1 MVAAGAFVARMT
13 WELVPGASAQEEG
26 LDCDDFAS
34 QADAQEELRRAL
46 TDPNGLDPD
55 ADGEACDEYPYP
67 QDETTTR
74 QDETTTRSIPAETTR
89 PLPAAAAGHGRG
101 AAGGGGA
108 AGLRVGRAGGRP
120 RPSYARRRLPARVPD
135 REGRR
140 LPPLSDDRRL
150 RPRGGG
156 DLPRGDDA
164 ARTGTVPRIGP
175 GSSSGLRPLGGVAGR
190 IAGTSWPG
198 QTPRPP

>member
-1 MVAAGAFVARMT
+1 MSFGSGGRVGLDRAALVVLAVLMVAAGAFVARMT
-13 WELVPGASAQEEG
+13 WEFVPGASAQEEG

-89 PLPAAAAGHGRG
+89 PYQPPPPVTVAEPP
-101 AAGGGGA
+101 
-108 AGLRVGRAGGRP
+108 VEEP
-120 RPSYARRRLPARVPD
+120 PV
-135 REGRR
+135 EE
-140 LPPLSDDRRL
+140 PPLFVS
-150 RPRGGG
+150 G
-156 DLPRGDDA
+156 
-164 ARTGTVPRIGP
+164 GP
-175 GSSSGLRPLGGVAGR
+175 GDGPAPPMPDGGC
-190 IAGTSWPG
+190 
-198 QTPRPP
+198 PPEYPTEKGDGCHR